1 MLSKLISLISAIILT
16 LGSFPLVSLAAAT
29 DVQLNSATIGIT
41 TSGTA
46 RTYTTGAADVMESV
60 TVGAASIDLTGAAGS
75 GASLTSTDK
84 MTYTYGSGLSTT
96 FTCNTSNS
104 VVTAGGAGTETFTPT
119 GNTCTTASGGSGGGS
134 GSSGTSIPTTTTT
147 DTTTPTTPTA
157 VVAQA
162 TTPAPTPAVPATTP
176 AATVAQPSP
185 VAQLVSPVF
194 NSDLQL
200 GSRGDDVK
208 RLQELLAQDKEIYPD
223 GLATGYFG
231 ALTSAAV
238 KKFQAKN
245 GLPQVGRV
253 GPATRAKL
261 NEVFGSAASAAQPS
275 SVAQLVSPVF
285 NSDLQLGS
293 RGDDVKRLQELLA
306 QDKEIY
312 PDGLATGYFGA
323 LTSAAV
329 KKFQAK
335 NGLPQVGRV
344 GPATRAKLN
353 EVFGG
358 QGQSSTTPG
367 ASVSEDAQRAAMEK
381 QLQDLQNLLNSLL
394 KSQ

>member
-147 DTTTPTTPTA
+147 DTTTPT
-157 VVAQA
+157 
-162 TTPAPTPAVPATTP
+162 PAVPATTP

-185 VAQLVSPVF
+185 VAQLVSHVF